1 MRKRDPGAKRL
12 SVLVVDD
19 DRETSRLLKRTL
31 EDSDTEVIE
40 AASGAEC
47 VKALGEGRVDLL
59 LLDIR
64 LPDFSGWGILSLV
77 RLTEALRDMPVIV
90 VSEEPPNAA
99 MMERLKPDDYVQ
111 KPFDMRD
118 LLSRV
123 TRITGGKSPG
133 GAG

>member
-1 MRKRDPGAKRL
+1 MRKRDPGSKRL

-31 EDSDTEVIE
+31 EDGDTEVIE
-40 AASGAEC
+40 AASGAEG
-47 VKALGEGRVDLL
+47 VRALGESRVDLL

-64 LPDFSGWGILSLV
+64 LPDFSGWGVLSLV
-77 RLTEALRDMPVIV
+77 RLTEGLRDMPVIV
-90 VSEEPPNAA
+90 VSEEPPNAV

-123 TRITGGKSPG
+123 TRITGGKSSG

>member
-40 AASGAEC
+40 AASGVEC

>member
-1 MRKRDPGAKRL
+1 MRKRDPGSKRL

-31 EDSDTEVIE
+31 EDGDTEVIE

-47 VKALGEGRVDLL
+47 VRALGESRVDLL

-64 LPDFSGWGILSLV
+64 LPDFSGWGVLSLV
-77 RLTEALRDMPVIV
+77 RLTEGLRDMPVIV
-90 VSEEPPNAA
+90 ISEEPPNAV

-123 TRITGGKSPG
+123 TRITGEKSSG

>member
-64 LPDFSGWGILSLV
+64 LPDFSGWGVLSLV
-77 RLTEALRDMPVIV
+77 RLTEALHDMPVIV

>member
-1 MRKRDPGAKRL
+1 MRKRDPGSKRL

-31 EDSDTEVIE
+31 EDGDTEVIE

-47 VKALGEGRVDLL
+47 VRALGETRVDLM

-64 LPDFSGWGILSLV
+64 LPDVSGWGVLSLV
-77 RLTEALRDMPVIV
+77 RLTEALHDMPVIV